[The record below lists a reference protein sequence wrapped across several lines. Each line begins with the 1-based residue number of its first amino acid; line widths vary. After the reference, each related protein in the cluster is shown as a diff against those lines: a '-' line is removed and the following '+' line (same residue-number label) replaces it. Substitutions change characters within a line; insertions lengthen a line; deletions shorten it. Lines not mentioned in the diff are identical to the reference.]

1 MTPTDMTASTQTG
14 MGALPPAIGTAAR
27 PRWLPRV
34 RKARAREQAPPGM
47 GLSIAL
53 SLLPGALLFTIFI
66 LIPLGVLL
74 VTSFAQWSILGLHFS
89 GIDNYERL
97 IHDSVFWKAFKN
109 TALYAA
115 AGVLIQVPLGVAV
128 GMILAQRIPGWRV
141 FRAVLFAPVVISG
154 AAFALIFANVYNARY
169 GLLNWALDL
178 VGIGGRD
185 WLYTVGTALPAV
197 AGTYVF
203 NIGFFMIL
211 VMTEVTAIPVDI
223 LEAAQVDGA
232 TRRQRQLMIVLPL
245 LRHVIGTC
253 VLLSLLA
260 SLAFFDIVYILT
272 SGGPNDSTITLTVYA
287 FAQYTSDQWGYAN
300 AIGTFIVL
308 AGFVL
313 IVAMRRLFRL
323 GDRDL

>member
-1 MTPTDMTASTQTG
+1 MATLTEPASTSAQSRTLLGLRRRYRREEAPEG
-14 MGALPPAIGTAAR
+14 M
-27 PRWLPRV
+27 
-34 RKARAREQAPPGM
+34 K
-47 GLSIAL
+47 LSIAL

-66 LIPLGVLL
+66 LIPLGVLV
-74 VTSFAQWSILGLHFS
+74 VTSFAQWSVLGLRFT
-89 GIDNYERL
+89 GITNYDRL
-97 IHDSVFWKAFKN
+97 IHDPIFWKALRN

-115 AGVLIQVPLGVAV
+115 AGIFIQVPLGVV
-128 GMILAQRIPGWRV
+128 TGMILAQRIRGWRI

-169 GLLNWALDL
+169 GLLNWTLDL
-178 VGIGGRD
+178 VGISGKD
-185 WLYTVGTALPAV
+185 WLYNVGTALPAV

-223 LEAAQVDGA
+223 LEATQADGA
-232 TRRQRQLMIVLPL
+232 TRLQRDVRIVLPL

-253 VLLSLLA
+253 VLLSLLS

-272 SGGPNDSTITLTVYA
+272 SGGPNDATITLTVYA

-300 AIGTFIVL
+300 AIGTFVVC
-308 AGFVL
+308 AGFLV
-313 IVAMRRLFRL
+313 IVAMKRMFRL